1 MNANL
6 KRSSIIVAVV
16 AVSSV
21 FVVSSWAQSYLD
33 GSAKARGDYGQLS
46 RISRSSA
53 QPMLRA
59 TAPSVTRSFSYEPAP
74 AVKTDKAGKGADTND
89 KAKTD
94 SSAKAAPNA
103 AASTQSARS
112 YSYEPSMGSASAS
125 AARSQTPLYLVPK
138 SLR

>member
-6 KRSSIIVAVV
+6 KRSLIIVAVV

-21 FVVSSWAQSYLD
+21 FVASSWAQSYLD

-46 RISRSSA
+46 RISRSYS

-59 TAPSVTRSFSYEPAP
+59 TASSATRSFSYEPAP
-74 AVKTDKAGKGADTND
+74 AVKTDKAGKGADTN
-89 KAKTD
+89 AKSKSD
-94 SSAKAAPNA
+94 SSTKAALNA
-103 AASTQSARS
+103 AANTQSTRS
-112 YSYEPSMGSASAS
+112 YSYEPSMGTTSTPI
-125 AARSQTPLYLVPK
+125 ARSQATLYLVPK